1 MAENTTAP
9 AAAAEAQ
16 AAQQHRGGPQG
27 SHGGPRGNGGRPG
40 GNDRRPRRPEVAPEE
55 KQFDERV
62 MHIDRV
68 ARVVK
73 GGRRFRFRALVVVGD
88 RKNRVGIGIA
98 KGADVTAAVT
108 KATEVAKKHFIDVSI
123 NKYGTIAHEY
133 EAKVGG
139 ARILIKPASAGTGLI
154 AGGVVRT
161 ILEVAGVKNI
171 LSKSLGSTNKANTA
185 YATIEALR
193 NIVAADKW
201 VTAPMLKAARD
212 ERAKAA
218 VTKKAPAAKAEAVKA
233 PAAKPAEK
241 KAEAPKAEKAP
252 AKAEKAEAP
261 KKAPAKKP
269 AAKKESK

>member
-1 MAENTTAP
+1 MAEDKTTAP

-16 AAQQHRGGPQG
+16 AAQQHQQPQGAGQSQAPQGQGGYQGNRGGR
-27 SHGGPRGNGGRPG
+27 GGQGGRPG
-40 GNDRRPRRPEVAPEE
+40 GPGGPRRDGRRPELAPEE

-62 MHIDRV
+62 LHIDRV

-88 RKNRVGIGIA
+88 RKNRVGIGIS

-108 KATEVAKKHFIDVSI
+108 KATEVAKKHFITVHTDKHGSI
-123 NKYGTIAHEY
+123 PHEFQS
-133 EAKVGG
+133 KVGG

-193 NIVAADKW
+193 NIVPRSEW
-201 VTAPMLKAARD
+201 VTAAALKAASADRK
-212 ERAKAA
+212 KAD
-218 VTKKAPAAKAEAVKA
+218 VTKKADA
-233 PAAKPAEK
+233 PKV
-241 KAEAPKAEKAP
+241 EAPKAE
-252 AKAEKAEAP
+252 AKKT
-261 KKAPAKKP
+261 PAKKP
-269 AAKKESK
+269 AAKKETK

>member
-1 MAENTTAP
+1 MPDTTTPAPATETTAP
-9 AAAAEAQ
+9 Q
-16 AAQQHRGGPQG
+16 RGQRNT
-27 SHGGPRGNGGRPG
+27 HKGG
-40 GNDRRPRRPEVAPEE
+40 DRRSSRPELAEE

-73 GGRRFRFRALVVVGD
+73 GGRRFRFRALVAVGD

-108 KATEVAKKHFIDVSI
+108 KATEVAKKHFVTVTVTKNGSVP
-123 NKYGTIAHEY
+123 HEY

-139 ARILIKPASAGTGLI
+139 ARILIKPASPGTGLI

-193 NIVAADKW
+193 SVVPESKW
-201 VTAPMLKAARD
+201 VTAPLLKAARKQAAT
-212 ERAKAA
+212 AKSARQATPAKTETKA
-218 VTKKAPAAKAEAVKA
+218 V
-233 PAAKPAEK
+233 PAEK
-241 KAEAPKAEKAP
+241 QTAEEKVS
-252 AKAEKAEAP
+252 
-261 KKAPAKKP
+261 AKKP
-269 AAKKESK
+269 APKSSAKPVTKAAKKGAK